1 MGVLYTHKHPDHVGD
16 QSMIKVLL
24 DGQILASAETIEE

>member
-24 DGQILASAETIEE
+24 DAQILGLC